1 MTIAPKIETSPDYA
15 SIKTKQNA
23 AWASGDYSLIGM
35 TLQIT
40 GENLAEAMDI
50 RSGSQVLDVAAGNG
64 NFTLSAARRWADVT
78 STDYVQ
84 SLLDRG
90 KRRAE
95 ADGLD
100 VTYQIV
106 DAENLPFENGSFD
119 AVGSTFGVMF
129 SPNQRKSA
137 SEMLR
142 VCKKGGKIGLANWTP
157 EGFIGAVFKVIG
169 QYVPPPVGLNSPA
182 LWGTRSHLEELFGEG
197 TEKIEIE
204 TRDFDFRY
212 HRSLDGNLQDILW
225 TCTQSIR
232 CDRCFQARTAYTRFD
247 GGHQSLQCCR

>member
-1 MTIAPKIETSPDYA
+1 
-15 SIKTKQNA
+15 
-23 AWASGDYSLIGM
+23 M

-100 VTYQIV
+100 VTYQIA
-106 DAENLPFENGSFD
+106 DAENLPFEEGSFD

-129 SPNQRKSA
+129 SPNQRKYA

-169 QYVPPPVGLNSPA
+169 QYVPPPAGLNSPA
-182 LWGTRSHLEELFGEG
+182 LWGTRSHLEELFAEG
-197 TEKIEIE
+197 TQKIEIE

-212 HRSLDGNLQDILW
+212 RSIDHWMVIFRTYYGPVHKAFAAIDASKQELLAQDLTEVINRFNVADDGSLVIPSEYLEVV
-225 TCTQSIR
+225 I
-232 CDRCFQARTAYTRFD
+232 TR
-247 GGHQSLQCCR
+247 S